1 MMPGKRSDNG
11 AMALRDL
18 ERQTARLPLVRVK
31 ILNKFRGLI
40 GLCLLADS
48 GNPDSSEA
56 LRRKF
61 IGLCG
66 KIGLRCSCPEPFG
79 ASDGNNGASYRPGVT
94 ADVLPSCQVSVEE
107 KMQLFSFLRKG

>member
-1 MMPGKRSDNG
+1 MFGNSSNG
-11 AMALRDL
+11 AMTLQDL

-48 GNPDSSEA
+48 GGSYSSEA
-56 LRRKF
+56 LRRK
-61 IGLCG
+61 IVGLCG
-66 KIGLRCSCPEPFG
+66 EVGLRCSCPEPSS
-79 ASDGNNGASYRPGVT
+79 ASEGHGSGSCWSGMT

-107 KMQLFSFLRKG
+107 KMQLFSCLRKG